1 MKSSAPGGTDERPMK
16 TITAHVRGVNLK
28 GASSSSSRPFM
39 LMPVCKWRYR
49 VTKITTRGYTL

>member
-28 GASSSSSRPFM
+28 GASSSRPFM

-49 VTKITTRGYTL
+49 VTKITTRVYTL